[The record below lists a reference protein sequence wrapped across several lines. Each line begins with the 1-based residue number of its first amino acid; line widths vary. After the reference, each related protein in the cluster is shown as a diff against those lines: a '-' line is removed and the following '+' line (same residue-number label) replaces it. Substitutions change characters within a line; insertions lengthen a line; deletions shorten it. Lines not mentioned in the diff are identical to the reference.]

1 MRDGQVSRD
10 RRDEQ
15 FFFSHVSLFPLV
27 SLVILL
33 RVSRQF
39 LFDAFQFG

>member
-1 MRDGQVSRD
+1 MRDVQV
-10 RRDEQ
+10 
-15 FFFSHVSLFPLV
+15 FFSHASFFPLV

-39 LFDAFQFG
+39 LLHVFQLG